1 MYLLKRRVWMI
12 IVVHKTML
20 AHAIATN
27 FIQNFTHSLKCRL
40 SVMNAPR
47 DLFSGLHE
55 STEHAPSLR
64 IWRTSSVI
72 ILVPSLQIGKKFY

>member
-1 MYLLKRRVWMI
+1 MYLHKRRVWMI

-20 AHAIATN
+20 AHAIATK
-27 FIQNFTHSLKCRL
+27 NFTHSLKCRL

-72 ILVPSLQIGKKFY
+72 ILVPSLQIGKELY